1 MCVYQAH
8 VGWTSFP
15 EPIRIVILIRVG
27 WMCPHPWNIFSNT
40 APIHLRV
47 FNVCPDEAHAF
58 INCRPKVMHDLAN
71 SILVKTGPPICND
84 SEHSFFHDVLLCPS
98 LVEGVAANSVIL
110 HTSIVSANGCCT
122 GTHRAIEDVVEFQIS
137 EEVAE
142 PVYWLSFCP
151 KEGDAICS

>member
-1 MCVYQAH
+1 MCVCQAH
-8 VGWTSFP
+8 VGWTLVP
-15 EPIRIVILIRVG
+15 EPIRIVILTRVR
-27 WMCPHPWNIFSNT
+27 WLCPLPWDITSNI
-40 APIHLRV
+40 APVLLRV
-47 FNVCPDEAHAF
+47 FNFCLHEAHAF
-58 INCRPKVMHDLAN
+58 INCRPEGMHDLGGN
-71 SILVKTGPPICND
+71 ILVKTGPPTCND
-84 SEHSFFHDVLLCPS
+84 SKHSFFHELLCPS